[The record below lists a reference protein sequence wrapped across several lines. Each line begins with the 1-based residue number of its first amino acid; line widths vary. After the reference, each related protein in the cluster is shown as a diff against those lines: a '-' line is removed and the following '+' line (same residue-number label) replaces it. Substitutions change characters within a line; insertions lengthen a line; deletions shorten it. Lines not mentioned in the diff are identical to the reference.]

1 MINEPR
7 INEQGNPSGAANG
20 ARVKP
25 RLAAILLVLVSFAPA
40 GSRAALP
47 AACVETPRVASNP
60 IYKAQEQRFGF
71 HDEELVL
78 CSPGATSPVHIAARL
93 WVPKTCPGVGG
104 CAGVVI
110 AHGFGFMKEL
120 TVADMLQAAQRGMY
134 VLSYDVRGQG
144 SSGGQAAFLGRD
156 DIADQAAVL
165 AWWHHNVKPTK
176 TAFYGLSQGGWLS
189 WTAAVFN
196 CGASRAAN
204 YGSNISCDD
213 GGRWIDAIA
222 PVQGPTEYLDDG
234 TCPLFGIEAI
244 AYSRANPALV
254 TALAPCV
261 TGGKPVVPD
270 GIFVDV
276 AHHMDRIDVPVYAVT
291 SYYDRLVLP
300 ELVTAAYEKLHARTL
315 DPGDVLH
322 GKDVRLTISNDSH
335 GAVGGNFAVIGDVF
349 SWIQNQIAGGPPLR
363 DAKVAI
369 AQEWDSNAFR
379 LETGWPIPG
388 TATQTL
394 YLARGSAGALGS
406 ASQGSKD
413 ELRNLPLP
421 AGPPEAPF
429 VGTIVSANNDRE
441 IRDAR
446 LVYATSPFA
455 SKAEV
460 AGQPVA
466 TIYVSSANTS
476 SKGTGQLHIGLSE
489 LSPDGSA
496 LEFSHA
502 RIGLYGLGPSP
513 TAVTIPLTVA
523 SQRIDPGNR
532 LMLSIASS
540 DLFVAFP
547 ARGIDAFYVH
557 HDANGPSS
565 VTIPFVPVDR
575 VAPPGTPP
583 SGAGF
588 TDDPLGAICTA
599 LSLPC

>member
-1 MINEPR
+1 VK
-7 INEQGNPSGAANG
+7 
-20 ARVKP
+20 RV
-25 RLAAILLVLVSFAPA
+25 LIVAILFAALVPA
-40 GSRAALP
+40 GSRAAPP
-47 AACVETPRVASNP
+47 AACVETPRLPANP
-60 IYKAQEQRFGF
+60 VFKAQEQRFGF

-93 WVPKTCPGVGG
+93 WVPKPCPGVGG

-110 AHGFGFMKEL
+110 AHGFGFNKEL
-120 TVADMLQAAQRGMY
+120 TFADMLQAAQRGMY

-144 SSGGQAAFLGRD
+144 ASGGQAAFLGRD

-165 AWWHHNVKPTK
+165 AWWHANVRPTK
-176 TAFYGLSQGGWLS
+176 TAFYGISQGGWLS

-196 CGASRAAN
+196 CGAARAAD
-204 YGSNISCDD
+204 YGSAVPCDE

-234 TCPLFGIEAI
+234 TCPEFGVEAV

-254 TALAPCV
+254 TALAPCA
-261 TGGKPVVPD
+261 TGGRPVIPE

-291 SYYDRLVLP
+291 SFYDRLVLP
-300 ELVTAAYEKLHARTL
+300 QLVTAAYETLHARTL

-322 GKDVRLTISNDSH
+322 DKDVRLTISNDSH
-335 GAVGGNFAVIGDVF
+335 GAVGGNFAVTGDVF
-349 SWIQNQIAGGPPLR
+349 AWIEHEIAAGPQLR
-363 DAKVAI
+363 DPKVAI
-369 AQEWDSNAFR
+369 AQEWDGNAFR
-379 LETGWPIPG
+379 LEQDWPIPG

-394 YLARGSAGALGS
+394 YLARDAAGSLAGAP
-406 ASQGSKD
+406 QGSKD

-429 VGTIVSANNDRE
+429 VGPLVNANNDRE
-441 IRDAR
+441 IRDSK
-446 LVYATSPFA
+446 LVYSTPPFDAT
-455 SKAEV
+455 AEID
-460 AGQPVA
+460 GQPVA
-466 TIYVSSANTS
+466 TIFASSANAA

-496 LEFSHA
+496 QEFAHA
-502 RIGLYGLGPSP
+502 RIGLFGLGPTP
-513 TAVTIPLTVA
+513 QAITIPLTVA
-523 SQRIDPGNR
+523 SRRIDPANR
-532 LMLSIASS
+532 LMLSITSS

-547 ARGIDAFYVH
+547 AQGIDAFYVH
-557 HDANGPSS
+557 HETANPSS
-565 VTIPFVPVDR
+565 LTVPFVPVDR
-575 VAPPGTPP
+575 VPPAGEPP